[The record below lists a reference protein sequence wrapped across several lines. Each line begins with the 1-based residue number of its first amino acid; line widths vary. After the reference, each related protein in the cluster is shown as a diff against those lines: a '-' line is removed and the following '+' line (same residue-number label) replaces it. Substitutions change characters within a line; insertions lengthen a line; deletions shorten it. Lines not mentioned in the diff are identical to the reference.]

1 MWDGFGGT
9 RVYEAEAGWLG
20 CWERIEVRCLPLE
33 LLEHGGW
40 SWVGGLERPLEV
52 LLIVSWYLQLGPA
65 DRPLSPGTGP
75 ESHPSPVQVHLNW
88 AGQPLMPSSRRAAPA

>member
-1 MWDGFGGT
+1 MWVGFGGT

-20 CWERIEVRCLPLE
+20 CWNRIEVRCLPLE

-40 SWVGGLERPLEV
+40 SWVGGLEGPLEL

-65 DRPLSPGTGP
+65 DKPLSPGTGT
-75 ESHPSPVQVHLNW
+75 ESHPSQSRATLT
-88 AGQPLMPSSRRAAPA
+88 GRGTPLMPSSGGQA